1 MNLQEII
8 QQAGFRAGYLLPVP
22 EYKEWTR
29 RRASGAFAPQTGW
42 IEGDPEAAWPWANS
56 LLLLIWP
63 YQPFTQG
70 AVLSGYYPASHRS
83 YMAMRALQE
92 TLTQAGIR
100 TERAA
105 VPVKTILTDWGLGS
119 RLNNDLI
126 YLPGFGTR
134 FVVQALMASLPPGLL
149 QFTPRKEAS
158 DVCIH
163 CRRCQRA
170 CPGGAISP
178 SGYDWQKCL
187 RAYEEGPGMP
197 GWVMEKMTCLLGC
210 EVCQDVCPLNHFV
223 GARPMTEEET
233 EAFTLEKLLS
243 GDLKPALTLI
253 GKNMKKGG
261 KLIAQAAVLAA
272 NQKRTDL
279 LPVLEAQTVQAEGP
293 LKETLEWAI
302 SHLKSEE

>member
-1 MNLQEII
+1 
-8 QQAGFRAGYLLPVP
+8 
-22 EYKEWTR
+22 
-29 RRASGAFAPQTGW
+29 
-42 IEGDPEAAWPWANS
+42 
-56 LLLLIWP
+56 
-63 YQPFTQG
+63 
-70 AVLSGYYPASHRS
+70 
-83 YMAMRALQE
+83 
-92 TLTQAGIR
+92 
-100 TERAA
+100 
-105 VPVKTILTDWGLGS
+105 
-119 RLNNDLI
+119 
-126 YLPGFGTR
+126 
-134 FVVQALMASLPPGLL
+134 
-149 QFTPRKEAS
+149 
-158 DVCIH
+158 
-163 CRRCQRA
+163 
-170 CPGGAISP
+170 
-178 SGYDWQKCL
+178 
-187 RAYEEGPGMP
+187 MP